1 MEIEDKVSTVGDE
14 NTVGSVE
21 AFRLNIFKF
30 IEEGGDVNDNARAN
44 EIKAFRV
51 DEAWEI
57 VNKGS

>member
-1 MEIEDKVSTVGDE
+1 MSTVGDE

-30 IEEGGDVNDNARAN
+30 IEEGGDVNDDARSN